1 MLRVLFDK
9 NVPYLL
15 RSAVFGSKGILPDGE
30 DILIMKVQ
38 QGRT

>member
-15 RSAVFGSKGILPDGE
+15 KRYLIGCQVQMAE
-30 DILIMKVQ
+30 DEGWGQ
-38 QGRT
+38 SRTGN